1 MGKEIEEMTE
11 KKQPPNSRE
20 EHTFLHGVAGGRC
33 SSATYLH
40 KSIGDCTRRRK
51 MRSEWSP
58 TAEIRWC
65 SYIDRLNAALSVD
78 GIRVCAQII

>member
-1 MGKEIEEMTE
+1 MTE
-11 KKQPPNSRE
+11 KKTPNSRE

-40 KSIGDCTRRRK
+40 KSIGDCETLEQCTRRRK

-78 GIRVCAQII
+78 GVRVCAQII